1 MRDVR
6 IMVMQPGS
14 NNTSVK
20 VVFSSLRGATRLHVG
35 QKIDVL
41 YSVHSLFSE
50 VFFSSSEERWVLG
63 QCSNNAFSINAP
75 RFTAGRGGRVN
86 MCECKQQTR

>member
-1 MRDVR
+1 M
-6 IMVMQPGS
+6 
-14 NNTSVK
+14 
-20 VVFSSLRGATRLHVG
+20 G
-35 QKIDVL
+35 QKIKV

-75 RFTAGRGGRVN
+75 RFTAGGGGGVN
-86 MCECKQQTR
+86 TCECKQQTRLEPWKIERVLKVTKQKIKITACFCGIMNIE

>member
-1 MRDVR
+1 M
-6 IMVMQPGS
+6 
-14 NNTSVK
+14 
-20 VVFSSLRGATRLHVG
+20 G
-35 QKIDVL
+35 QKIDLL

-75 RFTAGRGGRVN
+75 RFTAGRGG
-86 MCECKQQTR
+86 EG